1 MQQTG
6 TVTQVL
12 PLESG
17 ESKSTGKAW
26 SKQTFVISF
35 KDGSYDKILA
45 ITAMNDKIQSIP
57 AVGQE
62 VKVDFNISSREY
74 SGRFYTDCSLWR
86 CEVVSGIPAKLEDQP
101 DSDLPF

>member
-17 ESKSTGKAW
+17 ESKAGKAW
-26 SKQTFVISF
+26 SKQTFIIEF
-35 KDGSYDKILA
+35 MDGSYSKKLA
-45 ITAMNDKIQSIP
+45 ITAMNDKISLIP
-57 AVGQE
+57 GIGQE
-62 VKVDFNISSREY
+62 VKVDCNASSREY
-74 SGRFYTDCSLWR
+74 NGRWYTDISLWK

-101 DSDLPF
+101 DNDLPF